1 MNIKKFFAAALFSIA
16 VVSPSFAE
24 SSQQEGN
31 VGAGDYSTEESYV
44 RDNWFI
50 NVAAGPQIMFGDHDK
65 QSTFGKRLAPALDI
79 AVGKWF
85 KPGIGV
91 RLMYSGL
98 SAKGATQDGSYT
110 TGEVLG
116 GRDHGW
122 TTVQKINFC
131 NVHADVMF
139 NLAKLLQHK
148 DLHQRWASHP
158 YLGVGFV
165 HDYDSPKKYYASLN
179 LGVYNT
185 VRIIDC
191 LDATID
197 IRGMFV
203 GDGFDGEKGHRKG
216 EGVLSLTFGLAYN
229 F

>member
-1 MNIKKFFAAALFSIA
+1 MKSIKLLVASFLMSMVVTSAIASEPIA
-16 VVSPSFAE
+16 VQNEAKSVSNETVS
-24 SSQQEGN
+24 
-31 VGAGDYSTEESYV
+31 DK
-44 RDNWFI
+44 WFI
-50 NVAAGPQIMFGDHDK
+50 NVAAGTQIMFSDHDK

-98 SAKGATQDGSYT
+98 SAKGATQDDSYT
-110 TGEVLG
+110 TGEYLG
-116 GRDHGW
+116 HDRGW

-148 DLHQRWASHP
+148 DLHQRWASSP
-158 YLGVGFV
+158 YFGVGFV
-165 HDYDSPKKYYASLN
+165 HVYDSPKKNYASLN

-185 VRIIDC
+185 IRIIDC
-191 LDATID
+191 LDATVD

-216 EGVLSLTFGLAYN
+216 EGVLSLSVGLAYN